1 MQRLLFN
8 RLLVITHD
16 LLLIPLA
23 WFGAYWLRF
32 NLESIPSE
40 FVHQSFQFFNYAL
53 FAQGLSYFFIGSY
66 RSMWGFASMH
76 DLVKIIKAVVL
87 GGLFLLISL
96 YFSSVSQTLPRS
108 IIPLYMILLV
118 ASLSTSRLAMRWL
131 RDLIIRQQHASAE
144 RVLIVGAGTAAEGLI
159 RDMLRRNIYRPL
171 ALVDDQN
178 SKQGQEIHGIPVK
191 GTTHDIPLIVKSMG
205 IESIILAIPSAKSSE
220 VRDIMQICESTGLV
234 VHTLPTLQQVV
245 AGQVTVDLLRKVSLE
260 DLLGRDP
267 VNLDWHSIQKSI
279 NSQTVLVTGAGG
291 SIGSE
296 LCRQICK
303 LNPKELIAIDSCE
316 FNLFTLEQ
324 ELENDFPNLILH
336 KYLVDIRDQ
345 IAIERLFAQHLP
357 QVVFHAAAYK
367 HVPLLQHQI
376 RAAMSNNILGTHIVA
391 TAAKRYAADK
401 FVLIST
407 DKAVNPCNIMGASKR
422 AAEVICQSLHGQSK
436 TAFITVRFG
445 NVLGSA
451 GSVVPTFKQQIERG
465 GPVTVTHPEITRYF
479 MTIPEATQLILQA
492 MTISTGGEIFV
503 LDMGEPVKIKSL
515 AEHMI
520 KLAGKRPGSDIE
532 IIYSGLRPG
541 EKLYEE
547 LFYEQEE
554 LSKTDHAKILRAYPH
569 QITWD
574 TLAPILQKADLACK
588 QHENNLMNEILNELV
603 PELAVAEV

>member
-1 MQRLLFN
+1 MRRLLIN

-16 LLLIPLA
+16 LLLIPFA

-32 NLESIPSE
+32 NLETIPPE
-40 FVHQSFQFFNYAL
+40 FANQSFKIFNYAL
-53 FAQGLSYFFIGSY
+53 CAQGVSYFVIGSY

-76 DLVKIIKAVVL
+76 DLIKIIKAVAL
-87 GGLFLLISL
+87 GGLCLLISL
-96 YFSSVSQTLPRS
+96 YFSSISQSLPRS
-108 IIPLYMILLV
+108 IIPLYIILLI
-118 ASLSTSRLAMRWL
+118 ASLSASRLATRWI

-159 RDMLRRNIYRPL
+159 RDMLRLNSYRPL
-171 ALVDDQN
+171 ALVDDQKG
-178 SKQGQEIHGIPVK
+178 KQGQEIHGIPVK
-191 GTTHDIPLIVKSMG
+191 GTTNDIPAIVKALD
-205 IESIILAIPSAKSSE
+205 IESIIIAIPSAKSLE
-220 VRDIMQICESTGLV
+220 VRRIMQICEGTGLMI
-234 VHTLPTLQQVV
+234 HTLPTLQQIV

-267 VNLDWHSIQKSI
+267 VNLDWHSIEQNIKV
-279 NSQTVLVTGAGG
+279 QTVLVTGAGG

-296 LCRQICK
+296 LCRQICR
-303 LNPKELIAIDSCE
+303 LNPKELIAMDSCE
-316 FNLFTLEQ
+316 FNLFSLEQ
-324 ELENDFPNLILH
+324 ELEKNFPNLIVH

-345 IAIERLFAQHLP
+345 IAVERIFAQHLP
-357 QVVFHAAAYK
+357 QIVFHAAAYK

-376 RAAMSNNILGTHIVA
+376 RAAMSNNVLGTHIVA
-391 TAAKRYAADK
+391 AAAKRYAADK

-422 AAEVICQSLHGQSK
+422 AAELICQSLHGQSK
-436 TAFITVRFG
+436 TSFITVRFG

-451 GSVVPTFKQQIERG
+451 GSVVPTFKQQIDRG

-492 MTISTGGEIFV
+492 MTIGTGGEIFV

-520 KLAGKRPGSDIE
+520 KLAAKRPGIDIE
-532 IIYSGLRPG
+532 IIYTGLRPG

-547 LFYEQEE
+547 LFYEQEQ
-554 LSKTDHAKILRAYPH
+554 LAKTNHPKILRAYPK
-569 QITWD
+569 QLPWE
-574 TLAPILQKADLACK
+574 TLQTILQQAYLACK
-588 QHENNLMNEILNELV
+588 QHEIYLMTELLNKLV
-603 PELAVAEV
+603 PELAAAEV

>member
-1 MQRLLFN
+1 MRRLLIN

-32 NLESIPSE
+32 NLESIPAE
-40 FVHQSFQFFNYAL
+40 FINQSFKFFNYAL
-53 FAQGLSYFFIGSY
+53 CAQGLSYFVIGSY

-76 DLVKIIKAVVL
+76 DLVKIIKAVGL

-96 YFSSVSQTLPRS
+96 YFSSISQALPRS

-118 ASLSTSRLAMRWL
+118 ASLSSSRLAMRWL
-131 RDLIIRQQHASAE
+131 RDLVIRQQHASAE

-159 RDMLRRNIYRPL
+159 RDMLRRNSYRPL

-178 SKQGQEIHGIPVK
+178 GKQGQEIHGIRVK
-191 GTTHDIPLIVKSMG
+191 GTTKDIPAIAQALD

-220 VRDIMQICESTGLV
+220 VRNIMEICESTGLV
-234 VHTLPTLQQVV
+234 IHTLPTLQQVV

-267 VNLDWHSIQKSI
+267 VSLDWRSIQNSI
-279 NSQTVLVTGAGG
+279 NMQTVIVTGAGG

-303 LNPKELIAIDSCE
+303 LSPRELVAIDSCE
-316 FNLFTLEQ
+316 FNLFALEQ
-324 ELENDFPNLILH
+324 ELERDFPNLTLH

-345 IAIERLFAQHLP
+345 IAVERLFAQYLP

-376 RAAMSNNILGTHIVA
+376 RAAMSNNVLGTHIVA
-391 TAAKRYAADK
+391 AAAKRYAADK

-422 AAEVICQSLHGQSK
+422 AAEIICQSLHGQSK

-492 MTISTGGEIFV
+492 MTLGKGGEIFV
-503 LDMGEPVKIKSL
+503 LDMGDPVKIKSL

-547 LFYEQEE
+547 LFYEQEQ
-554 LSKTDHAKILRAYPH
+554 LAKTDHAKILRAHPN
-569 QITWD
+569 QIPWEN
-574 TLAPILQKADLACK
+574 LQSILQQADLACK
-588 QHENNLMNEILNELV
+588 QHENKLMKELLNQLV
-603 PELAVAEV
+603 PELAAAEA